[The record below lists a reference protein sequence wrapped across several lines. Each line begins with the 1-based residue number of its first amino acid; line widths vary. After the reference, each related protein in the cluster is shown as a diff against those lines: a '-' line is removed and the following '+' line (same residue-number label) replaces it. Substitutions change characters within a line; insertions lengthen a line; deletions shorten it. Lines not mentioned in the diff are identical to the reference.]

1 MGAVGEYSQ
10 TAAIFPHGFFL
21 IIMFWSQNSLFLNLQ
36 NAAEPVAATETLAEV
51 PEHVLRGLPEEVR
64 LFPSAVDKTRI
75 GEC

>member
-1 MGAVGEYSQ
+1 MHICLLDQKKKVKTELGFLLF
-10 TAAIFPHGFFL
+10 AIIL
-21 IIMFWSQNSLFLNLQ
+21 LFLNLQ
-36 NAAEPVAATETLAEV
+36 NAAEPVATTETLAEV